1 MDKKKV
7 LVIGFGSVLRGDDSF
22 GPIVAEEIEKYLVNQ
37 EILSSQAE
45 VLIKQTLTPEL
56 AEDVSKSELV
66 IFIDASKDGEPGK
79 LIEERIQSDP
89 LARVSMVHFLNPK
102 ALLNWTEQ
110 LYGKQVEAVIL
121 TVVGNDFNFGINKL
135 TQDLIDLRPLAVAR
149 AKEII
154 QEHLSP

>member
-22 GPIVAEEIEKYLVNQ
+22 GPIVAEEIEKNYA
-37 EILSSQAE
+37 ISSQVE

-56 AEDVSKSELV
+56 ADDVSKSNLV
-66 IFIDASKDGEPGK
+66 IFIDASKDGEPGT

-135 TQDLIDLRPLAVAR
+135 TQDLINLRPLAVAR

-154 QEHLSP
+154 QEHLSQ

>member
-37 EILSSQAE
+37 GILSSQAE

-135 TQDLIDLRPLAVAR
+135 TQDLINLRPLAVAR

-154 QEHLSP
+154 QEHLSQ